1 MWREYSSGY
10 LKNNRSAAVSVMT
23 AAFISSL
30 LLSLL
35 SCQFYNM
42 WKYEV
47 ERLRAEGDQYALMAM
62 YLVRD
67 ANDEAPRLVFPLFLL
82 IMGLASFSL
91 IVIIHNAF
99 AVSMQARIHQFGIL
113 SSIGATP
120 RQIRTCLLQEAAY
133 LCAAPILLGTLLGI
147 AGSMGLLALLEMLAQ
162 EMEGRRA
169 SVFGYHPLILL
180 FTLLITAITIGIS
193 AWIPAR
199 KLSVMTPLEAIRNT
213 RELEP
218 RRKCNSPLLS
228 LIFGVEGELAGN
240 ALRVQR
246 KALRTASVSLLL
258 SMTAFALM
266 QCFFTLS
273 EISTRE
279 TYFEKY
285 QDAWDIMVTVKDTGI
300 GSFGEA
306 EKLRQIPGVDDV
318 IVYQKAQAKSL
329 LSEENLSGE
338 MRANGGFFHDSGK
351 YVERDGE
358 FFRVSAPIVVMDDA
372 SFLAYCEAI
381 GALQRTDGAVI
392 RNLICDVTN
401 PDFRHP
407 QYMPYIKEAGTTR
420 LVARTGD
427 VEVAGMSVSD
437 SKGAME
443 GAVPYSGAD
452 VEMSVLDDTGDVEI
466 PVIAYTEEVPVL
478 REEYATIDKYEL
490 VHFVP
495 ASLWREIERR
505 TGGAEEDTFIRIL
518 CREGVSLEELDTIQ
532 GEIEKNLAGAY
543 TTESENRIR
552 EYETNDEKIQG
563 MLLVLGTFCVLLALI
578 GLGNVFSNALGFVR
592 QRKREFARYLS
603 VGMTP
608 GELRKMF
615 CIEAF
620 ALVARPMLWAA
631 VVAVLA
637 VGAMLKASYM
647 NPAEFL
653 AEAPF
658 VPIGA
663 FVLSVGGTVALAYY
677 LSWRRM
683 RGMDLAEVLR
693 DDTMM

>member
-1 MWREYSSGY
+1 MWRDYSSGY
-10 LKNNRSAAVSVMT
+10 LKNNRSAAVFVMT

-47 ERLRAEGDQYALMAM
+47 ERLRVEGDQYALMAM

-67 ANDEAPRLVFPLFLL
+67 ADDEAPRLVFPLFLL

-147 AGSMGLLALLEMLAQ
+147 AGSMGLLALLEMLAR
-162 EMEGRRA
+162 EVEGRRA

-193 AWIPAR
+193 AWMPAR
-199 KLSVMTPLEAIRNT
+199 KLSVMTPLEAIKNT
-213 RELEP
+213 RELEL
-218 RRKCNSPLLS
+218 RRKCNSPGLS
-228 LIFGVEGELAGN
+228 LLFGVEGELAGN

-246 KALRTASVSLLL
+246 KALRTASISLLF
-258 SMTAFALM
+258 SMTAFTLM

-300 GSFGEA
+300 GSFGET
-306 EKLRQIPGVDDV
+306 EKLREIPGVDDV
-318 IVYQKAQAKSL
+318 IVYQKARAKSL

-338 MRANGGFFHDSGK
+338 MRANGGFSHDNGK

-358 FFRVSAPIVVMDDA
+358 FFSVSVPIVIMDDA

-381 GALQRTDGAVI
+381 GAPQRTDGAVI

-407 QYMPYIKEAGTTR
+407 QYMPYIKGGSTTR
-420 LVARTGD
+420 LAAQTCDGAAEMPASGGTVA
-427 VEVAGMSVSD
+427 VEGSVPD
-437 SKGAME
+437 G
-443 GAVPYSGAD
+443 GAD
-452 VEMSVLDDTGDVEI
+452 MQMLLSDCAETAEI
-466 PVIAYTEEVPVL
+466 PVLAYTEEVPVL

-495 ASLWREIERR
+495 ASLWKEIEGR

-518 CREGVSLEELDTIQ
+518 CRKGASLEELDTIQ
-532 GEIEKNLAGAY
+532 GEIEKSLAGTY
-543 TTESENRIR
+543 MIESENRIR
-552 EYETNDEKIQG
+552 EYETNDEKIRG
-563 MLLVLGTFCVLLALI
+563 MMLVLGTFCVLLALI

-663 FVLSVGGTVALAYY
+663 FVLSVGGTVALTYY

-683 RGMDLAEVLR
+683 RVMNLTEVLR

>member
-420 LVARTGD
+420 LVARTGG
-427 VEVAGMSVSD
+427 VAAEMSVSD
-437 SKGAME
+437 CAE
-443 GAVPYSGAD
+443 TA
-452 VEMSVLDDTGDVEI
+452 EI
-466 PVIAYTEEVPVL
+466 SVIAYTEEVPVL

-495 ASLWREIERR
+495 ASLWKEIEKR
-505 TGGAEEDTFIRIL
+505 TGGAKEDTFIRIL

-532 GEIEKNLAGAY
+532 GEIEKSLAGAY

-620 ALVARPMLWAA
+620 ALVARPMLWASG
-631 VVAVLA
+631 VAVLA

>member
-1 MWREYSSGY
+1 
-10 LKNNRSAAVSVMT
+10 
-23 AAFISSL
+23 
-30 LLSLL
+30 
-35 SCQFYNM
+35 
-42 WKYEV
+42 
-47 ERLRAEGDQYALMAM
+47 
-62 YLVRD
+62 
-67 ANDEAPRLVFPLFLL
+67 
-82 IMGLASFSL
+82 
-91 IVIIHNAF
+91 
-99 AVSMQARIHQFGIL
+99 
-113 SSIGATP
+113 
-120 RQIRTCLLQEAAY
+120 
-133 LCAAPILLGTLLGI
+133 
-147 AGSMGLLALLEMLAQ
+147 
-162 EMEGRRA
+162 
-169 SVFGYHPLILL
+169 
-180 FTLLITAITIGIS
+180 
-193 AWIPAR
+193 
-199 KLSVMTPLEAIRNT
+199 
-213 RELEP
+213 
-218 RRKCNSPLLS
+218 
-228 LIFGVEGELAGN
+228 
-240 ALRVQR
+240 
-246 KALRTASVSLLL
+246 
-258 SMTAFALM
+258 
-266 QCFFTLS
+266 
-273 EISTRE
+273 
-279 TYFEKY
+279 
-285 QDAWDIMVTVKDTGI
+285 
-300 GSFGEA
+300 
-306 EKLRQIPGVDDV
+306 
-318 IVYQKAQAKSL
+318 
-329 LSEENLSGE
+329 
-338 MRANGGFFHDSGK
+338 MR
-351 YVERDGE
+351 
-358 FFRVSAPIVVMDDA
+358 
-372 SFLAYCEAI
+372 
-381 GALQRTDGAVI
+381 
-392 RNLICDVTN
+392 
-401 PDFRHP
+401 
-407 QYMPYIKEAGTTR
+407 
-420 LVARTGD
+420 
-427 VEVAGMSVSD
+427 
-437 SKGAME
+437 
-443 GAVPYSGAD
+443 
-452 VEMSVLDDTGDVEI
+452 
-466 PVIAYTEEVPVL
+466 VL

-495 ASLWREIERR
+495 ASLWKEIERR

>member
-1 MWREYSSGY
+1 MWREYSSSY

-147 AGSMGLLALLEMLAQ
+147 AGSMGLLALLEMLAR
-162 EMEGRRA
+162 EVEGRRA
-169 SVFGYHPLILL
+169 SVFGYHPLMLL

-193 AWIPAR
+193 AWMPAR
-199 KLSVMTPLEAIRNT
+199 KLSVMTPLEAIKNA
-213 RELEP
+213 RELEL
-218 RRKCNSPLLS
+218 RRKCNSPVLS
-228 LIFGVEGELAGN
+228 LLFGVEGELAGN

-246 KALRTASVSLLL
+246 KALWTASISLLF
-258 SMTAFALM
+258 SMTAFTLM

-273 EISTRE
+273 GISTRE
-279 TYFEKY
+279 TYFERY
-285 QDAWDIMVTVKDTGI
+285 QSVWDIMVTVKDTGI
-300 GSFGEA
+300 GSFGET

-318 IVYQKAQAKSL
+318 IVYQKARAKRRIT
-329 LSEENLSGE
+329 EGEMSGE
-338 MRANGGFFHDSGK
+338 LAANGGFSHDAGK
-351 YVERDGE
+351 YVTQDKCG
-358 FFRVSAPIVVMDDA
+358 FLVNAPVIIMDDA
-372 SFLAYCEAI
+372 SFLEYCGQI
-381 GALQRTDGAVI
+381 GASQRMDGAVI
-392 RNLICDVTN
+392 RNVICDVTN

-427 VEVAGMSVSD
+427 GAAEMSVSD
-437 SKGAME
+437 CAQT
-443 GAVPYSGAD
+443 A
-452 VEMSVLDDTGDVEI
+452 EI

-495 ASLWREIERR
+495 ASLWKEIEGR

-532 GEIEKNLAGAY
+532 GEIEKSLAGAY
-543 TTESENRIR
+543 TAESENRIR

-563 MLLVLGTFCVLLALI
+563 MMLVLGTFCVLLALI
-578 GLGNVFSNALGFVR
+578 GLGNVFSNTLGFVR
-592 QRKREFARYLS
+592 QRRREFARYLS

-637 VGAMLKASYM
+637 VDAMLKASYM

-653 AEAPF
+653 AEVPLA
-658 VPIGA
+658 PIGVFMLA
-663 FVLSVGGTVALAYY
+663 VGGTVAFAYY
-677 LSWRRM
+677 LSWRKM
-683 RGMDLAEVLR
+683 RGMNLAEVLR

>member
-420 LVARTGD
+420 LVARTGG
-427 VEVAGMSVSD
+427 VVAEMSVSD
-437 SKGAME
+437 CAE
-443 GAVPYSGAD
+443 TA
-452 VEMSVLDDTGDVEI
+452 EI

-495 ASLWREIERR
+495 ASLWKEIERR
-505 TGGAEEDTFIRIL
+505 TGGAKEDTFIRIL

-532 GEIEKNLAGAY
+532 GEIEKSLAGAY

-620 ALVARPMLWAA
+620 ALVARPMLWASG
-631 VVAVLA
+631 VAVLA

>member
-1 MWREYSSGY
+1 MWREYSSSY

-147 AGSMGLLALLEMLAQ
+147 AGSMGLLALLEMLAR
-162 EMEGRRA
+162 EVEGRRA

-180 FTLLITAITIGIS
+180 ITLLITAITIGIS
-193 AWIPAR
+193 AWMPAR
-199 KLSVMTPLEAIRNT
+199 KLSVMTPLEAIKNT
-213 RELEP
+213 RELEL
-218 RRKCNSPLLS
+218 RRKCNSPVLS
-228 LIFGVEGELAGN
+228 LLFGVEGELAGN

-246 KALRTASVSLLL
+246 KALRTASISLLF
-258 SMTAFALM
+258 SMTAFTLM

-285 QDAWDIMVTVKDTGI
+285 QDAWDIMITVKDTGI
-300 GSFGEA
+300 GGFGEA
-306 EKLRQIPGVDDV
+306 EKLREIPGVKDV

-338 MRANGGFFHDSGK
+338 MSANGGFSHDNGK

-358 FFRVSAPIVVMDDA
+358 FFRVSVPIVIMDDA
-372 SFLAYCEAI
+372 SFFTYCEAI
-381 GALQRTDGAVI
+381 GAPQRTDGAVI

-420 LVARTGD
+420 LAARTGCAEA
-427 VEVAGMSVSD
+427 VGMSVSD
-437 SKGAME
+437 SKGAVE

-452 VEMSVLDDTGDVEI
+452 VEMPVLEGTKVVEI

-495 ASLWREIERR
+495 ASLWKEIEGW

-532 GEIEKNLAGAY
+532 GEIEKSLAGAY

-563 MLLVLGTFCVLLALI
+563 MMLVLGTFCVLLALI
-578 GLGNVFSNALGFVR
+578 GLGNVFSNTLGFVR
-592 QRKREFARYLS
+592 QRRREFARYLS

-653 AEAPF
+653 AEAPLA
-658 VPIGA
+658 PIGVFMLA
-663 FVLSVGGTVALAYY
+663 VGGTVAFAYY
-677 LSWRRM
+677 LSWRKM
-683 RGMDLAEVLR
+683 RAMNLAEVLR

>member
-162 EMEGRRA
+162 EIEGRRA

-180 FTLLITAITIGIS
+180 CTLLITAITIGIS

-199 KLSVMTPLEAIRNT
+199 KLSVMTPLEAIKNT

-329 LSEENLSGE
+329 LTEENLSGE
-338 MRANGGFFHDSGK
+338 MRANRGFFHDNGK

-427 VEVAGMSVSD
+427 VEVAGMSGSD

-563 MLLVLGTFCVLLALI
+563 MMLVLGTFCVLLALI
-578 GLGNVFSNALGFVR
+578 GLGNVFSNTLGFVR

>member
-1 MWREYSSGY
+1 MWREYSSSY

-147 AGSMGLLALLEMLAQ
+147 AGSMGLLALLEMLAR
-162 EMEGRRA
+162 EVEGRRA

-180 FTLLITAITIGIS
+180 ITLLITAITIGIS
-193 AWIPAR
+193 AWMPAR
-199 KLSVMTPLEAIRNT
+199 KLSVMTPLEAIKNT
-213 RELEP
+213 RELEL
-218 RRKCNSPLLS
+218 RRKCNSPVLS
-228 LIFGVEGELAGN
+228 LLFGVEGELAGN

-246 KALRTASVSLLL
+246 KALRTASISLLF
-258 SMTAFALM
+258 SMTAFTLM

-279 TYFEKY
+279 TYFERY
-285 QDAWDIMVTVKDTGI
+285 QSVWDIMVTVKDTGI
-300 GSFGEA
+300 GSFGET
-306 EKLRQIPGVDDV
+306 EKLREIPGVDDV
-318 IVYQKAQAKSL
+318 IVYQKAQAKRRITEGEM
-329 LSEENLSGE
+329 SEELA
-338 MRANGGFFHDSGK
+338 ANGGFSHDAGK
-351 YVERDGE
+351 YVTQDKCG
-358 FFRVSAPIVVMDDA
+358 FLVNAPVIIMDDA
-372 SFLAYCEAI
+372 SFLEYCGQI
-381 GALQRTDGAVI
+381 GAPQRMDGAVI
-392 RNLICDVTN
+392 RNVICDVTN

-420 LVARTGD
+420 LVARTGGA
-427 VEVAGMSVSD
+427 EAAGMTVSD
-437 SKGAME
+437 STETA
-443 GAVPYSGAD
+443 
-452 VEMSVLDDTGDVEI
+452 EI

-495 ASLWREIERR
+495 ASLWKEIEGW
-505 TGGAEEDTFIRIL
+505 TGGAEEDTFIRIF

-532 GEIEKNLAGAY
+532 GEIEKSLAGAY

-552 EYETNDEKIQG
+552 EYETNDEKIKG
-563 MLLVLGTFCVLLALI
+563 MMLVLGTFCVLLALI
-578 GLGNVFSNALGFVR
+578 GLGNVFSNTLGFVR
-592 QRKREFARYLS
+592 QRRREFARYLS

-653 AEAPF
+653 AEAPLA
-658 VPIGA
+658 PIGVFMLA
-663 FVLSVGGTVALAYY
+663 VGGTVAFAYY
-677 LSWRRM
+677 LSWRKM
-683 RGMDLAEVLR
+683 RAMNLAEVLR